1 MEPGR
6 GARSAPP
13 ARRPAIAARALSAV
27 TALAALAAL
36 AWLLAPS
43 PAAPPPDRPDAAR
56 LVADV
61 EALAGFSTRFAASAR
76 RPEVLAWLRGRLAAS
91 GAAVREQRFP
101 LRVGERE
108 TEQVNLWAILP
119 GRDPGAP
126 LLVLVAHWDS
136 VNEGWEG
143 ETPSLVDPESP
154 APGAGDNASGVA
166 VLLES
171 LRLLAARPPRRG
183 VVVLFAAAEE
193 MGQAGSRAWLAGPG
207 RELPVGWALNVDQVG
222 RSRSRP
228 RALQLFTRGPGIGL
242 ALRLRDLGRAACPGV
257 RGWRLHLDDRLGKS
271 DHGPFLAAGLPAVG
285 LSEGPGY
292 YPWEDQGAGDVAA
305 KADPALLAAAARL
318 VTATARDPGLPPP
331 AGARPQAAPR

>member
-1 MEPGR
+1 MM
-6 GARSAPP
+6 
-13 ARRPAIAARALSAV
+13 
-27 TALAALAAL
+27 
-36 AWLLAPS
+36 
-43 PAAPPPDRPDAAR
+43 
-56 LVADV
+56 ADV
-61 EALAGFSTRFAASAR
+61 EALSAFPTRFAAADGRHAAR
-76 RPEVLAWLRGRLAAS
+76 DWLRARLATA

-101 LRVGERE
+101 LRVGTGE
-108 TEQVNLWAILP
+108 TEQANLWAVLP
-119 GRDPGAP
+119 GTDPAAP
-126 LLVLVAHWDS
+126 LLVLAAHWDS
-136 VNEGWEG
+136 VNEGWRG
-143 ETPSLVDPESP
+143 ETPSLEDPDSP

-171 LRLLAARPPRRG
+171 ARLLAARPPRRG

-228 RALQLFTRGPGIGL
+228 RALQLFTRGPGRDL

-271 DHGPFLAAGLPAVG
+271 DHGPFLDAGLAAAS

-292 YPWEDQGAGDVAA
+292 YPWEDQGTGDVAA
-305 KADPALLAAAARL
+305 KVDPDLLAAAARL

-331 AGARPQAAPR
+331 AGARPPATPR